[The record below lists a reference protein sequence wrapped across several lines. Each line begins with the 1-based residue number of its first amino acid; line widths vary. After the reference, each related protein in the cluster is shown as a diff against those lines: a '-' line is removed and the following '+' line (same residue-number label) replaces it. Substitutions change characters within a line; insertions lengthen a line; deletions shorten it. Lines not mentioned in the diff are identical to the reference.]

1 VIREESIRLRFRFA
15 AGRAGGRYLAALRDE
30 GALTGSR
37 CPDCA
42 RTLAPA
48 RSFCPV
54 CGGDDL
60 ASVALGPGGVVTAWT
75 QVAGKGVF
83 ALVKPDGADTAMLHR
98 IVGPDA
104 GLAFGARVRMV
115 LAPERRGEG
124 RDLMGFELVGED
136 RP

>member
-1 VIREESIRLRFRFA
+1 MIREESIRLQFRFA
-15 AGRAGGRYLAALRDE
+15 AGQAGGRYLAALRDE
-30 GALTGSR
+30 GVLTGSH
-37 CPDCA
+37 CSDCA

-54 CGGDDL
+54 CGSHDL
-60 ASVALGPGGVVTAWT
+60 ASVTIGPGGVVTAWT

-83 ALVKPDGADTAMLHR
+83 ALVKPDGSDVAMLHR
-98 IVGPDA
+98 IVGSED

-115 LAPERRGEG
+115 LAPERRGAG